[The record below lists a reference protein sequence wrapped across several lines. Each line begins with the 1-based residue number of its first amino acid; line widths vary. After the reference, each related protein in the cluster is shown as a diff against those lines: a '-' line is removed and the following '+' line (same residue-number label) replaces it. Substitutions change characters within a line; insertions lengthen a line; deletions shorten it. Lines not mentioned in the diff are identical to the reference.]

1 VQVHIKTLNGKEI
14 GVKDLSDHIFSL
26 DPREDII
33 HRCVRWQ
40 LAKRRL
46 GTHSTQTRS
55 EVARTSKKM
64 YKQKGT
70 GRARHGSGR
79 VVQFRGGAPAF
90 GPHPRSHSHD
100 LPKKIR
106 ALALRHALSSK
117 LKDSSLF
124 LLDQAVLSESKTSIL
139 SSFLSKEGIQN
150 ALIVGGATLDVN
162 FEKAVRN
169 LKNISVL
176 PVVGINVY
184 DILRRHTLILTM
196 DAVSALEA
204 RFS

>member
-1 VQVHIKTLNGKEI
+1 VQVNIKTLDGKDA
-14 GVKDLSDHIFSL
+14 GVQDLPVDIFSL
-26 DPREDII
+26 DPRKDLL

-40 LAKRRL
+40 LAKRRA
-46 GTHSTQTRS
+46 GTHDTQTRS
-55 EVARTSKKM
+55 EVSRTSKKM

-90 GPHPRSHSHD
+90 GPHVRDHAHG
-100 LPKKIR
+100 LPKKVR
-106 ALALRHALSSK
+106 ALALKHALSSK
-117 LKDSSLF
+117 VKEASFF
-124 LLDQAVLSESKTSIL
+124 LLDQAVLSEPKTAML
-139 SSFLSKEGIQN
+139 KSFLAKEGIQN
-150 ALIVGGATLDVN
+150 ALIVGGTVLDAN
-162 FEKAVRN
+162 FQKAAQN

-184 DILRRHTLILTM
+184 DILRRHVLILTV